1 MRWLFFAV
9 LVVHGLI
16 HVMGFAKAFRL
27 AELPQLTTPIG
38 RGMGLVWL
46 VAGLATLT
54 AAAMLV
60 LAPRWWW
67 VLGAAA
73 LVLSQIAIVAS
84 WDDARFGTFANAL
97 LLVGAVYGVFS
108 QGPTSLRAEYAARVA
123 TELARPA
130 TEGLVTEADLA
141 RLPEPVA
148 RYVRVT
154 GSVGQPRV
162 SNFRATMRGRIR
174 ASASAA
180 WMEFTSE
187 QLNRLGPEP
196 SRLFFLDAT
205 MKHLPVDVLHLY
217 VGRSATMRVRLL
229 SVLQLVEAHGPELD
243 QAETVT
249 LLNDLCIFAPAALVD
264 PALRWEP
271 VDAARARVRFTNG
284 RHTVGAELVFDEA
297 GQLVDFVSDDRYR
310 ASEDGE
316 GFALQR
322 WSTPI
327 SAYRDFGARRI
338 ATRGEARYHAPAP
351 EGEFAYLELEVLDIA
366 YNVAAR

>member
-1 MRWLFFAV
+1 MN
-9 LVVHGLI
+9 
-16 HVMGFAKAFRL
+16 RL
-27 AELPQLTTPIG
+27 A
-38 RGMGLVWL
+38 
-46 VAGLATLT
+46 
-54 AAAMLV
+54 
-60 LAPRWWW
+60 
-67 VLGAAA
+67 
-73 LVLSQIAIVAS
+73 
-84 WDDARFGTFANAL
+84 
-97 LLVGAVYGVFS
+97 FS
-108 QGPTSLRAEYAARVA
+108 ERPSAH
-123 TELARPA
+123 LARPA

-284 RHTVGAELVFDEA
+284 RHTVGAELV
-297 GQLVDFVSDDRYR
+297 DFVSDDRYR